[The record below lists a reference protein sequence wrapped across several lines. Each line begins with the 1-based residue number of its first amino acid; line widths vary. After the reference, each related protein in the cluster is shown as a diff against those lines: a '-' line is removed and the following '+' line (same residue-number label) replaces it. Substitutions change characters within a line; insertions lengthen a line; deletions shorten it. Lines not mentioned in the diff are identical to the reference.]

1 MAVSQMKVLLMR
13 RYMKT
18 AVVIVAIALFLELFI
33 FNFRAF
39 ESLFFPEA
47 SRVTIFD
54 NDICPSTEE
63 PSEAAAM
70 LSAPGTYTVLYP
82 SDTMIDGNGMAVFPE
97 DEEPQIMIAA
107 DDLTAKNL
115 LLDVE
120 EPEKDDEEDDGV
132 QAKLDV
138 KISASDEGSAYH
150 YDLPQIK
157 IYQDEP
163 ASRYIKLNL
172 SGKVNTLLI
181 SFPRLEGLE
190 LYVHDIKLN
199 ARRPF
204 MVSPVRIFAL
214 TAVMAAAW
222 FMRPSSSVW
231 RSRYS
236 LKKKTHLAVVFLLTF
251 GQLIFLTGTTLAAN
265 RRVRTDYTHH
275 RQYYKLAV
283 ALTEGN
289 FYLEDEPSEGLMAME
304 NPYDRNARR
313 QEGVYSLWDTAYY
326 NGRYYCYFGILPVL
340 TYYLPCYIVLE
351 EEFPAYAGILI
362 HLVVTALTM
371 IVLLDELFR
380 QSFPHA
386 SLGEYIAAD
395 LSLVAAAALLVGG
408 QTLTFYVL
416 PVSMALM
423 LTVLGIYFWLSAR
436 RDYRASQIIMGAV
449 CLALTAACRPQF
461 ALASFLVFPLL
472 GGETW
477 RRLRMPGLRTPEA
490 SKVRR
495 KTLRTVAFALLPY
508 IVVAVCLMYY
518 NAARFGSPFDFGANY
533 NLTTNDMTH
542 RGFHPD
548 RFLFGFFTYLLQLPN
563 FTGIRPYMQNVAIST
578 AYQGLTVFEGMQG
591 GLLWFAP
598 LLLGNLLL
606 LRKDIGARL
615 RAKKMWHFAA
625 FSLFLGLSVVGIDIQ
640 VAGILQRYWMDF
652 GFFMMLSAVICVLAA
667 GEAAAGV
674 DGGCTTSAAK
684 ANHDSW
690 ILYVYAFCLFVCILQ
705 MAAMWGVW
713 MYRYV

>member
-1 MAVSQMKVLLMR
+1 MPTVGVGR
-13 RYMKT
+13 T
-18 AVVIVAIALFLELFI
+18 GEEGGEFL
-33 FNFRAF
+33 
-39 ESLFFPEA
+39 
-47 SRVTIFD
+47 V
-54 NDICPSTEE
+54 
-63 PSEAAAM
+63 
-70 LSAPGTYTVLYP
+70 
-82 SDTMIDGNGMAVFPE
+82 
-97 DEEPQIMIAA
+97 
-107 DDLTAKNL
+107 
-115 LLDVE
+115 
-120 EPEKDDEEDDGV
+120 DDG
-132 QAKLDV
+132 
-138 KISASDEGSAYH
+138 
-150 YDLPQIK
+150 
-157 IYQDEP
+157 
-163 ASRYIKLNL
+163 
-172 SGKVNTLLI
+172 
-181 SFPRLEGLE
+181 
-190 LYVHDIKLN
+190 
-199 ARRPF
+199 
-204 MVSPVRIFAL
+204 
-214 TAVMAAAW
+214 
-222 FMRPSSSVW
+222 
-231 RSRYS
+231 
-236 LKKKTHLAVVFLLTF
+236 
-251 GQLIFLTGTTLAAN
+251 GQ
-265 RRVRTDYTHH
+265 
-275 RQYYKLAV
+275 AV
-283 ALTEGN
+283 ALKRLHE
-289 FYLEDEPSEGLMAME
+289 
-304 NPYDRNARR
+304 
-313 QEGVYSLWDTAYY
+313 
-326 NGRYYCYFGILPVL
+326 
-340 TYYLPCYIVLE
+340 
-351 EEFPAYAGILI
+351 
-362 HLVVTALTM
+362 
-371 IVLLDELFR
+371 
-380 QSFPHA
+380 PHA
-386 SLGEYIAAD
+386 EDTLVLAGRNPQRIRIGAGTEAHGLHLPGDGIAA
-395 LSLVAAAALLVGG
+395 LGIAALLVGG

-548 RFLFGFFTYLLQLPN
+548 RFLFGSFTYLLQLPN

-615 RAKKMWHFAA
+615 RAKKLWHFAA

-684 ANHDSW
+684 ANHDSS

>member
-18 AVVIVAIALFLELFI
+18 AAVIAVIALFLELFV

-39 ESLFFPEA
+39 ESLLFPEA
-47 SRVTIFD
+47 SRVTVYED
-54 NDICPSTEE
+54 DICPSTEE
-63 PSEAAAM
+63 PSEAEEK
-70 LSAPGTYTVLYP
+70 LPAPGTYTVLYP
-82 SDTMIDGNGMAVFPE
+82 SDTMIDGNGMVVFPE

-107 DDLTAKNL
+107 NDLMAKNL

-181 SFPRLEGLE
+181 TFPRLEGQE
-190 LYVHDIKLN
+190 LYVHDIELN

-236 LKKKTHLAVVFLLTF
+236 LKKKTHLAVVFLLAF
-251 GQLIFLTGTTLAAN
+251 GQLIFLTGTTSAAN

-326 NGRYYCYFGILPVL
+326 DGRYYCYFGILPVL
-340 TYYLPCYIVLE
+340 TYYLPCYIVLG

-615 RAKKMWHFAA
+615 RAKKLWHFAA

-640 VAGILQRYWMDF
+640 VAGILQRYWQGKPQRALM
-652 GFFMMLSAVICVLAA
+652 GAAQLSQPRQIM
-667 GEAAAGV
+667 
-674 DGGCTTSAAK
+674 
-684 ANHDSW
+684 
-690 ILYVYAFCLFVCILQ
+690 ILRSYTYMLFVCLSVFCRWQRCGGSGCTGMCDAGASI
-705 MAAMWGVW
+705 WPERG
-713 MYRYV
+713 